1 MRTRL
6 TLVLV
11 AVALSACQTMHGQR
25 QTYDPAPP
33 TQTRPLPTLPPI
45 PEPQPVPEAS
55 APTATPPLANYPKSA
70 EQVSGVAVTSLM
82 KQARGYLSAKQP
94 DRAAGVLERALRIEP
109 RNYFVW
115 SALGQSYLAQ
125 KNYAQAESMA
135 LRSNA
140 LARGNIYVEIEN
152 WRTIAEARQARG
164 DADGAL
170 QASAQIATMQE
181 QLAGAP

>member
-1 MRTRL
+1 MRNRL
-6 TLVLV
+6 ILVLL
-11 AVALSACQTMHGQR
+11 AIGLSACQTMQGQR
-25 QTYDPAPP
+25 ETHEPKAP
-33 TQTRPLPTLPPI
+33 TQTQPLPTLPPI
-45 PEPQPVPEAS
+45 PEPRPVPEAVTP
-55 APTATPPLANYPKSA
+55 APAPLPNYPKTA
-70 EQVSGVAVTSLM
+70 EQISGVPVTSLM
-82 KQARGYLSAKQP
+82 KQARSYLNAKQP
-94 DRAAGVLERALRIEP
+94 DKAAGVLERALRIEP

-115 SALGQSYLAQ
+115 SMLGQSYLAQ

-140 LARGNIYVEIEN
+140 LARGNIYVAIEN

-170 QASAQIATMQE
+170 QASAQIAAMQE